1 MAWPGTDWKSWFCH
15 VHRTMTT
22 NFHTGKY
29 QETPFLYIASEYIKQ
44 WKISTAELTHP
55 KQHSSKIHNRK
66 IVRNV
71 IRIDY
76 NCNKVKQV
84 KFCIPDCGI
93 SGSRNVL
100 ILIFSGRYQLIFPYI
115 LLPAAWESA
124 AFLCGGKCWVLSKS
138 FIFTSLRIENYIF
151 FDLLL
156 GSHWGRNLIVLSLG
170 F

>member
-1 MAWPGTDWKSWFCH
+1 M
-15 VHRTMTT
+15 
-22 NFHTGKY
+22 
-29 QETPFLYIASEYIKQ
+29 
-44 WKISTAELTHP
+44 THP

-66 IVRNV
+66 IGRHV

-100 ILIFSGRYQLIFPYI
+100 ILIFSGHYQLIFPFI

-138 FIFTSLRIENYIF
+138 FIFTSLRNENDVLFWFTSWITLRQKFDCALPRLLRNSPGNVFSPSF
-151 FDLLL
+151 FYTYKK
-156 GSHWGRNLIVLSLG
+156 VMT
-170 F
+170 